1 MFACGIKKKAILD
14 AQRELGLVE
23 YLDKET
29 PERRP
34 EISALTCDR
43 SRVLRRWEQTRLPA
57 RPVCGLPECRHS

>member
-34 EISALTCDR
+34 EAPRDKRLD
-43 SRVLRRWEQTRLPA
+43 LR
-57 RPVCGLPECRHS
+57 